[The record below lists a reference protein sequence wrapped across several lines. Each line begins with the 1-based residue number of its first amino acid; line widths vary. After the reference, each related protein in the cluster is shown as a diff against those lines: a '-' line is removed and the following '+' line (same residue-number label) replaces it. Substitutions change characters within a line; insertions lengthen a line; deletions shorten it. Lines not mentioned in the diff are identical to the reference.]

1 MSLENLGQFQ
11 NWHVACGG
19 WGAAPPPGCC
29 GGVGAGIPELPWS
42 PDLQKGAGPQWGSSE
57 GFENH
62 FLPKLF
68 CELHVSG

>member
-11 NWHVACGG
+11 KWHEEWGG
-19 WGAAPPPGCC
+19 WGAASPPGR
-29 GGVGAGIPELPWS
+29 GGRLEPGLPDNHRV
-42 PDLQKGAGPQWGSSE
+42 PDAQKGAGPQWGSSE